1 MSAGR
6 VYISRSARSR
16 GGRPARRGQYFDEI
30 KPEVWAFRIGGYQPM
45 AKWLKDRKGRTL
57 GFDDLTHYGR
67 MVAALRVTIR
77 LMGEIDRV
85 GVVPSE

>member
-1 MSAGR
+1 M
-6 VYISRSARSR
+6 
-16 GGRPARRGQYFDEI
+16 E
-30 KPEVWAFRIGGYQPM
+30 
-45 AKWLKDRKGRTL
+45 KWLKDRKGRTL

-85 GVVPSE
+85 GVVRSE